1 MALND
6 MWGNQPCMTYKTDN
20 FIWFSLIAFPDSQHH
35 YSKSRQLLAQS
46 AAFLWMLSAGKHLGT
61 VAEQRLFLFV
71 IFPFQQ

>member
-1 MALND
+1 MALDD

-46 AAFLWMLSAGKHLGT
+46 AAFLWMLTALESIWALWQSKGY
-61 VAEQRLFLFV
+61 FSS
-71 IFPFQQ
+71 